1 MDLLLELEFL
11 EVMIITLMDLV
22 VVMLLFIKTL
32 MIIGSRQ
39 EIIFMQVFQKLSRNQ
54 DFLSIYPQ
62 MAMSLRQV
70 LQVAVLFASI
80 KTLMIIGNR
89 LEIIYMGKL
98 YLMGIH
104 AGKGIIIRMD
114 MKRQV
119 IQLVFQL
126 MELSLLLEIFI
137 MMEKEKTFL
146 ALRKK
151 VTNVF
156 R

>member
-1 MDLLLELEFL
+1 
-11 EVMIITLMDLV
+11 
-22 VVMLLFIKTL
+22 
-32 MIIGSRQ
+32 
-39 EIIFMQVFQKLSRNQ
+39 
-54 DFLSIYPQ
+54 
-62 MAMSLRQV
+62 
-70 LQVAVLFASI
+70 
-80 KTLMIIGNR
+80 
-89 LEIIYMGKL
+89 MGKL